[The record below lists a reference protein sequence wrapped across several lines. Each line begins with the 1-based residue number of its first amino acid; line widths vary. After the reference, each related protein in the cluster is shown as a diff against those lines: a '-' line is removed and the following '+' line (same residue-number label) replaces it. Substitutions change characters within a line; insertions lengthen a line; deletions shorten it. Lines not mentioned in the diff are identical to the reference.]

1 MLDKEVSTDDRI
13 IIFGTDDGSRRD
25 LPIISFH
32 PSGAKDHLLNMLYLV
47 IQVRF
52 DLNGPRQI
60 GEKYDSSDSSSEECD
75 ECSLIAGC
83 EA

>member
-1 MLDKEVSTDDRI
+1 MFDKEVPTDDRVI
-13 IIFGTDDGSRRD
+13 VFGTDDSSRRD

-52 DLNGPRQI
+52 DLNSPRQV
-60 GEKYDSSDSSSEECD
+60 GKKYDSSKSSSEKCD
-75 ECSLIAGC
+75 ECSLVARY